1 MPPEKLAF
9 RHFACHHF
17 DMTDADIA
25 SQQQAGGRPR
35 PQASQVFFQ
44 RRELDAILSL
54 YGRKVAEGEWRDY
67 AIDGLKDEAIFSIF
81 RRASEMPIYRIVKR
95 PALARRQGMY
105 AVVSATGQVLKRGH
119 ELANVLRIF
128 EKRKLSLID

>member
-1 MPPEKLAF
+1 
-9 RHFACHHF
+9 
-17 DMTDADIA
+17 MTDADIA
-25 SQQQAGGRPR
+25 SQRPAGGRPR
-35 PQASQVFFQ
+35 PQVQQVFFQ

-67 AIDGLKDEAIFSIF
+67 AIDGLKDEAVFSIF

-95 PALARRQGMY
+95 PSLARRQGMY
-105 AVVSATGQVLKRGH
+105 AVISATGQVLKRGH

>member
-1 MPPEKLAF
+1 
-9 RHFACHHF
+9 
-17 DMTDADIA
+17 MTDADIA

-35 PQASQVFFQ
+35 PQVQQVFFQ

-95 PALARRQGMY
+95 PSLARRQGMY
-105 AVVSATGQVLKRGH
+105 AVISATGQVLKRGH
-119 ELANVLRIF
+119 ELATVLRIF

>member
-1 MPPEKLAF
+1 
-9 RHFACHHF
+9 
-17 DMTDADIA
+17 MTDADIA
-25 SQQQAGGRPR
+25 SQRPAGGRPR
-35 PQASQVFFQ
+35 PQVQQVFFQ

-95 PALARRQGMY
+95 PTLARRQGVY
-105 AVVSATGQVLKRGH
+105 AVISATGQVLKRGH

>member
-1 MPPEKLAF
+1 
-9 RHFACHHF
+9 
-17 DMTDADIA
+17 MTDADIA
-25 SQQQAGGRPR
+25 SQRPAGGRPR
-35 PQASQVFFQ
+35 PQVQQVFFQ

-95 PALARRQGMY
+95 PSLARRQGMY
-105 AVVSATGQVLKRGH
+105 AVISATGQVLKRGH

>member
-1 MPPEKLAF
+1 
-9 RHFACHHF
+9 
-17 DMTDADIA
+17 MTDADIA
-25 SQQQAGGRPR
+25 SQQHAGGRPR
-35 PQASQVFFQ
+35 PQVQQVFFQ

-95 PALARRQGMY
+95 PSLARRQGMY
-105 AVVSATGQVLKRGH
+105 AVISATGQVLKRGH
-119 ELANVLRIF
+119 ELATVLGIF